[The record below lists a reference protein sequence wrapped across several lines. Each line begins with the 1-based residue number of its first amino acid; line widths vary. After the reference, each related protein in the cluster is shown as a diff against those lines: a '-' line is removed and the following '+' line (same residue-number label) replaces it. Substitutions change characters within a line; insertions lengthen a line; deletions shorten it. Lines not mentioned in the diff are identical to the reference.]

1 MVHETEAKS
10 VDAFQQHAVNLPDL
24 AGNVQHHHDLN
35 AALNQGGAHLQDLKF
50 SSQAIEQQRATVE
63 ELLAATKTKFA

>member
-1 MVHETEAKS
+1 M
-10 VDAFQQHAVNLPDL
+10 NLPDL
-24 AGNVQHHHDLN
+24 AGNAQHHHDLN